1 VIRSVQVVYFNFSR
15 GLMVDHMERRHQSA
29 TEHLRGAREF
39 GSIMAKRRE
48 DSVPSLTPEQREQLQ
63 EYLKLM
69 RVTQPDVYPKESGRW
84 D

>member
-1 VIRSVQVVYFNFSR
+1 
-15 GLMVDHMERRHQSA
+15 MVDHMERRHQLA

-39 GSIMAKRRE
+39 GSKMAKTRE
-48 DSVPSLTPEQREQLQ
+48 ESVPSLTPEQKEQLQ